1 MDKRSV
7 LFLCTGNSAR
17 SQMAEGLVNHFL
29 GETWEAFSAGVA
41 PAERVHPLA
50 VAVMAE
56 LGVDIAGQVPKPLDR
71 FRDRHFDV
79 IITLCDH
86 AAKHCPAWLGNGQVV
101 HLGFPD
107 PAAAEGGDSA
117 KLQIFRQVREALQQ
131 QVLDFLVQWE
141 ADTPQFHLN

>member
-1 MDKRSV
+1 V
-7 LFLCTGNSAR
+7 
-17 SQMAEGLVNHFL
+17 V
-29 GETWEAFSAGVA
+29 
-41 PAERVHPLA
+41 
-50 VAVMAE
+50 
-56 LGVDIAGQVPKPLDR
+56 
-71 FRDRHFDV
+71 
-79 IITLCDH
+79 ITLCDH
-86 AAKHCPAWLGNGQVV
+86 AAKHCPAWLGKGQVV

>member
-29 GETWEAFSAGVA
+29 GETWEAFSAGVT

-56 LGVDIAGQVPKPLDR
+56 LGVDISAQIPKSLDG

-79 IITLCDH
+79 VITLCDH
-86 AAKHCPAWLGNGQVV
+86 AAKHCPAWLGKGQVV

-107 PAAAEGGDSA
+107 PAAAEGGNSA

-141 ADTPQFHLN
+141 TDTPQFHLN